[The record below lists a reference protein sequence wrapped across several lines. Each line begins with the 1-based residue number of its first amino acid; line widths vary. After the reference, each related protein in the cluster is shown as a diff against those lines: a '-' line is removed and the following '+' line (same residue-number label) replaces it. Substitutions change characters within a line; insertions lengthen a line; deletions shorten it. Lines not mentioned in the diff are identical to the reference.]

1 MRIDLHTHSSVSDG
15 TDTPRE
21 VMHQAA
27 AAGLDVIALT
37 DHDATAG
44 WAQAVREVAATGVS
58 LVHGAELSC
67 SADGISVHLLSLLH
81 DPNDPEL
88 QAQMQQAR
96 ESREHRAQVMVER
109 IAVDYPMTFRD
120 VLDHAAHG
128 ATIGRPHI
136 ADAMVALGYVPDRAA
151 AFARVLASDGP
162 YYVRHYVQDVR
173 AAVQRVRAAGGVPII
188 AHPRAVAR
196 GRVVADE
203 VIAEL
208 AQIGLAGLEVDH
220 RDHDTAARAH
230 LRALAADL
238 GLLVTGA
245 SDYHG
250 QGKENRLGEN
260 TTDPEVLAR
269 ILEQGRLEVVR
280 PPRP

>member
-15 TDTPRE
+15 TDSPSQL
-21 VMHQAA
+21 MHRAA
-27 AAGLDVIALT
+27 AAGVDVVALT

-44 WAQAVREVAATGVS
+44 WAQAAREVAATGVH
-58 LVHGAELSC
+58 LVRGAELSC
-67 SADGISVHLLSLLH
+67 SADGISVHLLCLLH
-81 DPNDPEL
+81 DPEVPEL
-88 QAQMQQAR
+88 RAEMQQAR
-96 ESREHRAQVMVER
+96 QSREDRAQVMVER

-120 VLDHAAHG
+120 VLDQAAHG

-136 ADAMVALGYVPDRAA
+136 ADAMVALGYMPDRGA

-173 AAVQRVRAAGGVPII
+173 AAVQRVRAAGGVPIL
-188 AHPRAVAR
+188 AHPRAASR
-196 GRVVADE
+196 GRVIADE

-208 AQIGLAGLEVDH
+208 AQVGLAGLEVDH
-220 RDHDTAARAH
+220 RDQDTAARTH

-260 TTDPEVLAR
+260 TTDPEVFAR

-280 PPRP
+280 PPRT